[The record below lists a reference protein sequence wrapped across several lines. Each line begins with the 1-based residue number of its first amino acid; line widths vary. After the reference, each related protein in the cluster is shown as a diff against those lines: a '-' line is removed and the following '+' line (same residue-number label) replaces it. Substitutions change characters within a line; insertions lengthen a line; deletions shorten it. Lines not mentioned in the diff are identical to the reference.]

1 MPPLRQGGAL
11 CIKLG
16 DTTVEYSEDFKFY
29 MTTKMRNP
37 HYAPE
42 LCTKV
47 RAAPHPLTTGAVHQG
62 EGSPT
67 SSHHHNMYVALYYY
81 LGPFTASYR

>member
-1 MPPLRQGGAL
+1 M
-11 CIKLG
+11 
-16 DTTVEYSEDFKFY
+16 EYSEDFKFY

-47 RAAPHPLTTGAVHQG
+47 RAAP
-62 EGSPT
+62 
-67 SSHHHNMYVALYYY
+67 SSLHHNVLDEERVE
-81 LGPFTASYR
+81 LQIVVHISHC

>member
-1 MPPLRQGGAL
+1 M
-11 CIKLG
+11 
-16 DTTVEYSEDFKFY
+16 EYSEDFKFY

-47 RAAPHPLTTGAVHQG
+47 RAAP
-62 EGSPT
+62 
-67 SSHHHNMYVALYYY
+67 SSLHHHVHDEDRVELQIVVHIGRCWP
-81 LGPFTASYR
+81 LDLIPSSPFEYRCPCSTS

>member
-1 MPPLRQGGAL
+1 MLPLRQGGAL

-47 RAAPHPLTTGAVHQG
+47 R
-62 EGSPT
+62 S
-67 SSHHHNMYVALYYY
+67 AL
-81 LGPFTASYR
+81 L